1 MKSHYQA
8 VVIGGGIVG
17 ASVLYHLTKFG
28 WKDVAMLE
36 RKQLTAGS
44 TWHAAAGFH
53 SLNGD
58 VNMARL
64 QSYTINLYKEV
75 QEISGQD
82 VGLHVTGGLLVAS
95 SDDRWTF
102 VKSVN
107 AMNKT
112 MGIDSEL
119 ITPEEVATKT
129 PLIDTTTLRGGLWD
143 PHEGHLDPYGATYA
157 FVKSARMAG
166 ADLHVQTMV
175 EELVQK
181 PDGSWQIVTNKS
193 TIHADHVINAAG
205 LWAREV
211 GHMAGVDLPLMPF
224 EHHYIITEN
233 IPELENF
240 GQEACTIADTDGE
253 IYVRQEQMG
262 ALFGVYEKGALPW
275 AVNGTSW
282 DYGETDLLP
291 SRLDDLTDT
300 LMKGFERFP
309 SIAKAG
315 IKRIVN
321 GPFTFTPDGNPLVGP
336 VPGVRNY
343 WSACGVMAG
352 FSQCGGIGL
361 TLAQW
366 MIEGE
371 PEGDVFGM
379 DVARYGKYATQSYVK
394 DTGKQF
400 YETRMNVPFPNEV
413 YPAGRPNKTTPI
425 YDLQKQQ
432 NAVFGA
438 MFGLEVPLWFAREG
452 EVAEDIPTF
461 QRGNNSF
468 ESVRREACNARKNV
482 GLLDTSSFSK
492 YEITGPGA
500 EDWLN
505 TLLATRIPGVGRA
518 CLAVMLSHKGQ
529 VLGDLTLVRF
539 AQDRFWLT
547 GSGAL
552 QEWHM
557 RWFNDNLPDQGVSL
571 ENVTDHYGGLALV
584 GPRSREVL
592 QQLTHA
598 DLSNEAFPFLA
609 VGEMNVGFAPT
620 RVVRIS
626 VTGELGYEVY
636 MPVSQMRAVYESM
649 VAAGEPAS
657 MTPLGVR
664 ALLSMRLEKGFG
676 IWGREFSPDYSPNM
690 NSMGGLIRY
699 EKGEFNG
706 REAIIAG
713 KDAVPDQKLVVMEI
727 SADNAD
733 ALGYEPVLLNGEKVG
748 YVTSGGYGFT
758 LEKSLAMA
766 YIDVASID
774 AEAQFEVPVLGDPCA
789 ARVLPE
795 APYDPQGLKM
805 RA

>member
-17 ASVLYHLTKFG
+17 ASVLYHLTKLG
-28 WKDVAMLE
+28 WKDVALLE

-82 VGLHVTGGLLVAS
+82 VGMHVTGGLLVAS
-95 SDDRWTF
+95 AEDRWTF
-102 VKSVN
+102 VKAVN

-112 MGIDSEL
+112 MGIESEL

-129 PLIDTTTLRGGLWD
+129 PLIDISTLRGGLWD
-143 PHEGHLDPYGATYA
+143 PHEGHIDPYGATYA
-157 FVKSARMAG
+157 FVKSAKMAG
-166 ADLHVQTMV
+166 ADWHVQTMV
-175 EELVQK
+175 EELVQEA
-181 PDGSWQIVTNKS
+181 DGTWQIVTNKG
-193 TIHADHVINAAG
+193 TIHAEHVINAAG

-211 GHMAGVDLPLMPF
+211 GQMAGVDLPLMPF
-224 EHHYIITEN
+224 EHHYIVTEN
-233 IPELENF
+233 IPELESF
-240 GQEACTIADTDGE
+240 GKEACTIADTDGE
-253 IYVRQEQMG
+253 IYVRQEQGG

-309 SIAKAG
+309 TIAEAG

-366 MIEGE
+366 MIDGE

-379 DVARYGKYATQSYVK
+379 DVARFGQYATQPYVK
-394 DTGKQF
+394 ETAKQF
-400 YETRMNVPFPNEV
+400 YETRMNVPFPNEI
-413 YPAGRPNKTTPI
+413 YPAGRPNKVTPI
-425 YDLQKQQ
+425 YGLQKQQ

-438 MFGLEVPLWFAREG
+438 MFGLEVPLWFAKEG
-452 EVAEDIPTF
+452 EQALDVPSFARE
-461 QRGNNSF
+461 NNSF
-468 ESVRREACNARKNV
+468 ESVAFEARNARDNV

-500 EDWLN
+500 EEWLDN
-505 TLLATRIPGVGRA
+505 LLATRIPEVGRA

-539 AQDRFWLT
+539 ADDHFWLT

-557 RWFNDNLPDQGVSL
+557 RWFSDKLPVSGVTL
-571 ENVTDHYGGLALV
+571 ENVTDQYGGLALV

-592 QQLTHA
+592 AQLTNA
-598 DLSNEAFPFLA
+598 DLSNESFPFMSA
-609 VGEMNVGFAPT
+609 GTMSVGYAPA

-636 MPVSQMRAVYESM
+636 MPIAQMLSVYEDM
-649 VAAGEPAS
+649 LAAGETANMS
-657 MTPLGVR
+657 MLGVR

-676 IWGREFSPDYSPNM
+676 IWGREFSPDFSPNM
-690 NSMGGLIRY
+690 NSMGHFIQY
-699 EKGEFNG
+699 EKKSFIG
-706 REAIIAG
+706 RDAIIDE
-713 KDAVPDQKLVVMEI
+713 KEVVPRQKLVIMEI
-727 SADNAD
+727 QAEDAD
-733 ALGYEPVLLNGEKVG
+733 ALGYEPVLLDQQKVG
-748 YVTSGGYGFT
+748 YITSGGYGFT
-758 LEKSLAMA
+758 VNKSLAMA
-766 YIDVASID
+766 YIDTVSVD
-774 AEAQFEVPVLGDPCA
+774 FDSVYEVPILGDNCSA
-789 ARVLPE
+789 KVLPE
-795 APYDPQGLKM
+795 APYDPQGSKM